1 MAVHVGDRI
10 GEGKPELIFQLLAI
24 GWGWA
29 ACRGR
34 GRAAKAA
41 RPILF
46 GGAGAAHYS
55 NRPVRK
61 KESMSIATRP
71 ANSRPACVSD
81 TITCARLPG
90 CRVSETPI
98 KVSLASPGT
107 IADPENRLLSPAS

>member
-10 GEGKPELIFQLLAI
+10 GEGEPELIFQLLAI

-41 RPILF
+41 RRILF
-46 GGAGAAHYS
+46 GGAGAAQYS

-61 KESMSIATRP
+61 KESMSTATRP
-71 ANSRPACVSD
+71 ANSMPACVSD
-81 TITCARLPG
+81 TVTCAWLPG
-90 CRVSETPI
+90 CLVSETPI
-98 KVSLASPGT
+98 SVSLASPGT
-107 IADPENRLLSPAS
+107 ITDPKRLLSPAS